1 MRFFFFRILQKE
13 RKISVEET
21 KPQLNR
27 MGTEPVGKLMLK
39 MGIPMILS
47 MVLQSVYNIV
57 DSAFVSNMA
66 VNGEA
71 ALNALT
77 LAFPIQMFMVAIG
90 IGTGVGTNALL
101 SKTLGQRDYE
111 QANKVAGNS
120 LFLGAVIFI
129 VFVLFGIFGAGA
141 YIRSQSSN
149 ALIVEMGTDYL
160 QICCIVSIGIVYF
173 AIFEKLLQA
182 TGRSVYSTIA
192 QVSGAVANIILDPIL
207 IYGSLGLPAMGVR
220 GAAWATVIGQILS
233 MVLGL
238 IFHLKVNREIQTR
251 VRYMRPDGMI
261 IRLIYSIGLP
271 AIIAQALMSIMT
283 YGLNL
288 ILGTLSEAY
297 VTAYGLYYKIQ
308 QFVLFMAF
316 GLRDAITPIV
326 SFNHGMGDKKRINAG
341 VRWGLVY
348 TLVIMVF
355 GLIVLELLA
364 VPLTRLFG
372 LSGQTERLCVSAIRI
387 ISLCFVF
394 AGTNVAFQ
402 GIFQAVDSGLESL
415 ILSVCRQLLFV
426 LPVAWGFA
434 RLIRNGGPD
443 WLVWITFPIAELVTA
458 GIGTLLLLRVYRRKL
473 SRL

>member
-1 MRFFFFRILQKE
+1 M
-13 RKISVEET
+13 EET

-27 MGTEPVGKLMLK
+27 MRTEPVGKLMLK

-173 AIFEKLLQA
+173 AIFEKLYWTNQETFA
-182 TGRSVYSTIA
+182 
-192 QVSGAVANIILDPIL
+192 
-207 IYGSLGLPAMGVR
+207 
-220 GAAWATVIGQILS
+220 
-233 MVLGL
+233 
-238 IFHLKVNREIQTR
+238 
-251 VRYMRPDGMI
+251 
-261 IRLIYSIGLP
+261 
-271 AIIAQALMSIMT
+271 
-283 YGLNL
+283 
-288 ILGTLSEAY
+288 
-297 VTAYGLYYKIQ
+297 
-308 QFVLFMAF
+308 
-316 GLRDAITPIV
+316 AIT
-326 SFNHGMGDKKRINAG
+326 SFQQEH
-341 VRWGLVY
+341 
-348 TLVIMVF
+348 
-355 GLIVLELLA
+355 
-364 VPLTRLFG
+364 
-372 LSGQTERLCVSAIRI
+372 
-387 ISLCFVF
+387 
-394 AGTNVAFQ
+394 
-402 GIFQAVDSGLESL
+402 
-415 ILSVCRQLLFV
+415 
-426 LPVAWGFA
+426 PV
-434 RLIRNGGPD
+434 
-443 WLVWITFPIAELVTA
+443 T
-458 GIGTLLLLRVYRRKL
+458 KL
-473 SRL
+473 